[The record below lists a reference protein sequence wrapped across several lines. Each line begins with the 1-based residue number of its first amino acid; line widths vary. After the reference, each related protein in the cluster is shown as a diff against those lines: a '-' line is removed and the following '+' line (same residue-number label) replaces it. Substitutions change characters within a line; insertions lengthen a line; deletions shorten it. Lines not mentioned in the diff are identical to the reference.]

1 MINLLLV
8 SDLVWTKRLCGAR
21 GGKTACQARLRS
33 ASVIEVEQA
42 ALTAAS
48 PPPAAEPAQAHP
60 APATTSTTPEE
71 HHEKLHA

>member
-8 SDLVWTKRLCGAR
+8 IYLVWTKRLVGVR
-21 GGKTACQARLRS
+21 GGKTAYEVRLRS
-33 ASVIEVEQA
+33 ESVLEVAQA

-48 PPPAAEPAQAHP
+48 PGPATEPAPAHP
-60 APATTSTTPEE
+60 TPATTSKTPEE